1 MASLA
6 GASTKV
12 IDTINELIKAGKKVP
27 DALRE
32 EADKLGFRGTVIRV
46 DEHNSGK
53 KIPTEQAAA
62 KVEKEV
68 PVPKVEDEKTTG
80 VDEEKVAYW
89 KKLIPKSTKKNP
101 GAAAEAYNKN
111 SSANELRTG
120 ELTFVGETTPPKT
133 ESEKLANLKKQV
145 SAATETPD
153 KKPKNAALDAIVSD
167 INKRDFG
174 ETTPPK
180 TQSTTTEVS
189 KAEAAPKAASA
200 TANLDAKIEDIQ
212 DKLAD
217 NPNDKSL
224 LKQLKEA
231 QAQRT
236 KASTTAP
243 QAAATPAS
251 APAATPVPKKVKEL
265 TSKAGSPT
273 DSVELEN
280 GRKLTRAEFTGMGG
294 TSEEF
299 DKMVQGRRSYGQVQ
313 MDDAYNV
320 KNIKEADAKI
330 AEVDKQIAER
340 SAKAERLSK
349 KKPQFRQEEANLKRE
364 KAQNDTELAKLK
376 EQKSNLSAQKE
387 EVASK
392 TSPEALSKLQQTAK
406 QNSDFVGPPKAGE
419 EATSSPLPPG
429 PVYKETLVK
438 GAAGNFKRADTDY
451 ATFNKQTGFE
461 TKLNEGLYN
470 VKFVKES
477 GEALPPEQVV
487 ELKKGI
493 LAAQKEGSAGIAKYA
508 KGLAAGGI
516 LLGVGS
522 QFLKPTEEAVQK
534 VEPQKVTPP
543 TPAPTEPT
551 APAVPSAPKVPTTPG
566 KPSEPAKVTT
576 KQAGIK
582 VDKPEDLNT
591 FWTNIQKAV
600 EPMAQLDQAT
610 QERFKGQEDSLTAAI
625 KDATASYNESIKTA
639 KDEAERREAIAS
651 WGQIFETLGQAA
663 IKYFAARE
671 GKRLG
676 QRIGS
681 NLQLEKHDWSS
692 DLNRSMKKLEVD
704 MAQAKEKFGIARE
717 EVEAGRKALSKEREG
732 LQERAYKRAD
742 MFLKASLDERERA
755 QTEAARAKMNAEER
769 AFKQQQNAAE
779 MANALK
785 LKQMELDARVTAAKT
800 KASTGD
806 KKKIETVEQSY
817 SKSGLLFDNW
827 YDAKSKNKEL
837 RQKEFAN
844 ASAGLSLTPEETAEL
859 ARLSE
864 GPGFFSSKENKAAA
878 RGILQE
884 AYNRKLKSYAGGEE
898 VEAEAETP
906 GQPAPP
912 AGTIKVEFEGLEG
925 DYKYLTPEQLAAAKA
940 KYGNKVKV
948 SK

>member
-6 GASTKV
+6 GASTKFLDE
-12 IDTINELIKAGKKVP
+12 ISDLIKAG
-27 DALRE
+27 E
-32 EADKLGFRGTVIRV
+32 
-46 DEHNSGK
+46 
-53 KIPTEQAAA
+53 KIPKNLRDMAESMGFTNAVKRIDAHNAGEELPVEQVAA
-62 KVEKEV
+62 KVEKKA
-68 PVPKVEDEKTTG
+68 PV
-80 VDEEKVAYW
+80 
-89 KKLIPKSTKKNP
+89 KKESV
-101 GAAAEAYNKN
+101 AEAKT
-111 SSANELRTG
+111 SPETIDELKKSYKTG
-120 ELTFVGETTPPKT
+120 GGEGLMETIKKRQGLETPAEDVVPKT
-133 ESEKLANLKKQV
+133 ESQKLSNLKQQV
-145 SAATETPD
+145 KA
-153 KKPKNAALDAIVSD
+153 
-167 INKRDFG
+167 
-174 ETTPPK
+174 
-180 TQSTTTEVS
+180 TTEVP
-189 KAEAAPKAASA
+189 KAE
-200 TANLDAKIEDIQ
+200 TITN
-212 DKLAD
+212 
-217 NPNDKSL
+217 
-224 LKQLKEA
+224 
-231 QAQRT
+231 
-236 KASTTAP
+236 
-243 QAAATPAS
+243 
-251 APAATPVPKKVKEL
+251 APAVPAKVKEL

-294 TSEEF
+294 TSEDF
-299 DKMVQGRRSYGQVQ
+299 DALVKARRSPGQVQ

-320 KNIKEADAKI
+320 KNIKESDTKI
-330 AEVDKQIAER
+330 TDVDKQIAER

-376 EQKSNLSAQKE
+376 EQKSNLSGQKE

-419 EATSSPLPPG
+419 EPTSSPLPPG
-429 PVYKETLVK
+429 PTYKETLIK

-493 LAAQKEGSAGIAKYA
+493 VAAQKEGSAGIAKYA

-551 APAVPSAPKVPTTPG
+551 APAVPSAPKAPVAPG
-566 KPSEPAKVTT
+566 KPAAPTT

-600 EPMAQLDQAT
+600 EPMAELDQAT

-639 KDEAERREAIAS
+639 KDEAARREAIAS

-681 NLQLEKHDWSS
+681 NLQLEKYDWSS

-785 LKQMELDARVTAAKT
+785 LKQMDLDARVTAAKT
-800 KASTGD
+800 KASTTD
-806 KKKIETVEQSY
+806 KKKLETAEQSY
-817 SKSGLLFDNW
+817 SKSSLLFDNW

-844 ASAGLSLTPEETAEL
+844 ASAGLGLTPEETAEL
-859 ARLSE
+859 SRLSE
-864 GPGFFSSKENKAAA
+864 GPGFFSSKENKATA

-884 AYNRKLKSYAGGEE
+884 AYSRKVKSYLGEE
-898 VEAEAETP
+898 EAPAEVEQMVDMVSPKGDKLRVPASEVKALEAK
-906 GQPAPP
+906 GARRQ
-912 AGTIKVEFEGLEG
+912 
-925 DYKYLTPEQLAAAKA
+925 
-940 KYGNKVKV
+940 
-948 SK
+948 

>member
-6 GASTKV
+6 GASTKFLDE
-12 IDTINELIKAGKKVP
+12 IGDLIKAGEKVP
-27 DALRE
+27 KNLRDMAESMGFTNAVKRIDA
-32 EADKLGFRGTVIRV
+32 
-46 DEHNSGK
+46 HNAGE
-53 KIPTEQAAA
+53 KIPTEKVAA
-62 KVEKEV
+62 KVEKKA
-68 PVPKVEDEKTTG
+68 PV
-80 VDEEKVAYW
+80 
-89 KKLIPKSTKKNP
+89 KKESV
-101 GAAAEAYNKN
+101 AEAKT
-111 SSANELRTG
+111 SPETIDELEKSYKTG
-120 ELTFVGETTPPKT
+120 GGEGLMETIKKRQGLETPADEAVPKT
-133 ESEKLANLKKQV
+133 ESEKLSTLKEQV
-145 SAATETPD
+145 KA
-153 KKPKNAALDAIVSD
+153 
-167 INKRDFG
+167 
-174 ETTPPK
+174 
-180 TQSTTTEVS
+180 TTEVP
-189 KAEAAPKAASA
+189 KAKAAPS
-200 TANLDAKIEDIQ
+200 
-212 DKLAD
+212 
-217 NPNDKSL
+217 
-224 LKQLKEA
+224 
-231 QAQRT
+231 
-236 KASTTAP
+236 TAP
-243 QAAATPAS
+243 
-251 APAATPVPKKVKEL
+251 APAATPVPK
-265 TSKAGSPT
+265 SK
-273 DSVELEN
+273 
-280 GRKLTRAEFTGMGG
+280 
-294 TSEEF
+294 
-299 DKMVQGRRSYGQVQ
+299 
-313 MDDAYNV
+313 
-320 KNIKEADAKI
+320 
-330 AEVDKQIAER
+330 
-340 SAKAERLSK
+340 LSG
-349 KKPQFRQEEANLKRE
+349 
-364 KAQNDTELAKLK
+364 
-376 EQKSNLSAQKE
+376 QKE

-392 TSPEALSKLQQTAK
+392 TSPEALSKLRQTAK

-419 EATSSPLPPG
+419 EPTSSPLPPG
-429 PVYKETLVK
+429 PVYKETLIK

-493 LAAQKEGSAGIAKYA
+493 MEAQKEGSAGIAKYA

-522 QFLKPTEEAVQK
+522 QFLKPTEETVQK

-551 APAVPSAPKVPTTPG
+551 APTVPSAPKAPVAPG
-566 KPSEPAKVTT
+566 KPAAPTT

-639 KDEAERREAIAS
+639 KDEAARREAIAS

-681 NLQLEKHDWSS
+681 NLQLEKYDWSS

-785 LKQMELDARVTAAKT
+785 LKQMDLDARVTAAKT
-800 KASTGD
+800 KASTTD
-806 KKKIETVEQSY
+806 KKKLETAEQSY
-817 SKSGLLFDNW
+817 SKSSLLFDNW

-844 ASAGLSLTPEETAEL
+844 ASAGLGLTPEETAEL

-864 GPGFFSSKENKAAA
+864 GPGFFSSKENKATA

-884 AYNRKLKSYAGGEE
+884 AYSRKVKSYLGEE
-898 VEAEAETP
+898 EAPAEAEQMVDMVSP
-906 GQPAPP
+906 KGDKLRVPASEVK
-912 AGTIKVEFEGLEG
+912 ALE
-925 DYKYLTPEQLAAAKA
+925 AKGA
-940 KYGNKVKV
+940 RRQ
-948 SK
+948 

>member
-12 IDTINELIKAGKKVP
+12 LDAVTELIKAGKKVP
-27 DALRE
+27 NAMRDE
-32 EADKLGFRGTVIRV
+32 VEKLGFTNAVKTI
-46 DEHNSGK
+46 DAHNAGEVVGV
-53 KIPTEQAAA
+53 EQATVKA
-62 KVEKEV
+62 EKEV
-68 PVPKVEDEKTTG
+68 PAKKVEDKKTAGVDKKKEG

-89 KKLIPKSTKKNP
+89 KNLIPSTKTSKP
-101 GAAAEAYNKN
+101 GVAAEAYNKN
-111 SSANELRTG
+111 SSMKELRTG
-120 ELTFVGETTPPKT
+120 EITKTPADKTPQTKSKNAALDAVIGDISKRDFPETTPPKT
-133 ESEKLANLKKQV
+133 ESEKLSNLKEQV
-145 SAATETPD
+145 AAAT
-153 KKPKNAALDAIVSD
+153 K
-167 INKRDFG
+167 
-174 ETTPPK
+174 TPP
-180 TQSTTTEVS
+180 TETSVKNTS
-189 KAEAAPKAASA
+189 P
-200 TANLDAKIEDIQ
+200 TADLDAKIEDISNQ
-212 DKLAD
+212 LAD
-217 NPNDKSL
+217 NPDDKSL

-231 QAQRT
+231 RAQRD
-236 KASTTAP
+236 KVSATAP
-243 QAAATPAS
+243 QSTSPTVSTSAATPTSTPAS
-251 APAATPVPKKVKEL
+251 TPVPKKIKEL

-313 MDDAYNV
+313 VEDAWNV
-320 KNIKEADAKI
+320 KNIKEVDTKI
-330 AEVDKQIAER
+330 TEVDKQIAER
-340 SAKAERLSK
+340 KAKAERLSK
-349 KKPQFRQEEANLKRE
+349 KKPEFRQAETDLKRE
-364 KAQNDTELAKLK
+364 KAQNDTALAEL
-376 EQKSNLSAQKE
+376 EQQKADLSAQKE

-406 QNSDFVGPPKAGE
+406 QNSDFIGPPKAGE

-470 VKFVKES
+470 VKFIKES

-493 LAAQKEGSAGIAKYA
+493 VAAQKEGSAGIAKYA

-516 LLGVGS
+516 LLGVGG

-551 APAVPSAPKVPTTPG
+551 EPTVPPAPKAPTVLGKPAAPAAT
-566 KPSEPAKVTT
+566 TT
-576 KQAGIK
+576 KQVGIK
-582 VDKPEDLNT
+582 VDKPEDLGI

-600 EPMAQLDQAT
+600 APMTELDQAT
-610 QERFKGQEDSLTAAI
+610 QERFKGQEDALTTAI

-639 KDEAERREAIAS
+639 KDEAARRERIAS
-651 WGQIFETLGQAA
+651 WGQIFESLGQAA

-681 NLQLEKHDWSS
+681 NLQLEKYDWSS
-692 DLNRSMKKLEVD
+692 DLNRSMKKLEID
-704 MAQAKEKFGIARE
+704 MAEAKEKFGIAKE

-779 MANALK
+779 MANALALKK
-785 LKQMELDARVTAAKT
+785 LDIDARVALALNKSDQ
-800 KASTGD
+800 KQKVEINNIKSTYENAGTGFD
-806 KKKIETVEQSY
+806 EIYEAPSKKKEALFTKFKATT
-817 SKSGLLFDNW
+817 KSLGLTD
-827 YDAKSKNKEL
+827 
-837 RQKEFAN
+837 
-844 ASAGLSLTPEETAEL
+844 AEL
-859 ARLSE
+859 IELNKLTSPFSE
-864 GPGFFSSKENKAAA
+864 SWSRKENAIAA
-878 RGILQE
+878 RAILQQ
-884 AYNRKLKSYAGGEE
+884 AYERKISGYAGGAGAP
-898 VEAEAETP
+898 AEAEQIVDMVSP
-906 GQPAPP
+906 KGDALRVPAS
-912 AGTIKVEFEGLEG
+912 
-925 DYKYLTPEQLAAAKA
+925 
-940 KYGNKVKV
+940 KVKELEAQGARLG
-948 SK
+948 KKQ